1 MPSTRGDNAS
11 SSAADDEIR
20 ALEARLAVIAQT
32 LSPMG
37 ELTTPAGKPV
47 EELDSLQQRLHELTT
62 MSQLDDLPGA
72 SDSTGASDSSANTH
86 VEPTMPPGSTRKPI
100 LQPFTNRT
108 TMKKP
113 LPLSPPTLV
122 ESEASKRVRS
132 MNALDAIGD
141 AFIYRAKGLHAAILR
156 NEQKLATAS
165 HAGVISKAWSLKNDQ
180 ESLPGAYAWARSFLT
195 SSDRQDPTKWTQGD
209 REEFNHAKLAFSS
222 FKPKRLSKPE
232 WKTDYEKHLATFKR
246 VGEQLAALD
255 AKVPDNDSQS
265 PPLPAYISNASWLI
279 TRFAPSAPLSSDDCK
294 WMKDHSESIAS
305 GEIMHGS
312 QASDCWGRVV
322 RIRTAFNN
330 AWSAAAS
337 MHSSLAPHATN
348 LLQKHELLCLST
360 QLEELEEGRERFEA
374 LYNAGQESFGTKAES
389 ADT

>member
-1 MPSTRGDNAS
+1 MTEIPNEMPSTRGDNAS

-20 ALEARLAVIAQT
+20 ALEARLAVIAQA

-47 EELDSLQQRLHELTT
+47 EVGTKEYEFQRLVQELDGLQQRLHELTT

-72 SDSTGASDSSANTH
+72 SNSTGASDSSANTH

-122 ESEASKRVRS
+122 ESEASRRVRS

-141 AFIYRAKGLHAAILR
+141 AFIYRAKGLHAAILG

-180 ESLPGAYAWARSFLT
+180 ESLPGAYAWARS
-195 SSDRQDPTKWTQGD
+195 K
-209 REEFNHAKLAFSS
+209 KLPLDA
-222 FKPKRLSKPE
+222 
-232 WKTDYEKHLATFKR
+232 W
-246 VGEQLAALD
+246 LAA
-255 AKVPDNDSQS
+255 V
-265 PPLPAYISNASWLI
+265 
-279 TRFAPSAPLSSDDCK
+279 
-294 WMKDHSESIAS
+294 
-305 GEIMHGS
+305 
-312 QASDCWGRVV
+312 
-322 RIRTAFNN
+322 
-330 AWSAAAS
+330 
-337 MHSSLAPHATN
+337 
-348 LLQKHELLCLST
+348 
-360 QLEELEEGRERFEA
+360 
-374 LYNAGQESFGTKAES
+374 
-389 ADT
+389 